1 VFVQTVSD
9 PQLLREQVQAW
20 QKNGLQVAL
29 VPTMGNLHAG
39 HLSLIDQAHQAA
51 DKVVVSV
58 FVNPLQFGPNE
69 DFDDY
74 PRTLADDETRCRQ
87 QGADLLFAPGVEVMY
102 PGYRHGQPYL
112 ATRLQADPLLAQSFE
127 GADRPGHFD
136 GVVTVVTKLFHLV
149 QPDVAVFGQKD
160 LQQYAVLE
168 KMVTDLAIPV
178 RLTRAPIVR
187 ETDGLALSSRNQYL
201 NSAERRLAPS
211 LAQTLQW
218 VCARIQESPAK
229 NASILQQAIQGLQA
243 QGFQVHYF
251 SLVMLPALQVVDDF
265 QVLERRNGLE
275 FAVVVAATLG
285 QTRLLDNQIIRLS

>member
-1 VFVQTVSD
+1 MQTVSD
-9 PQLLREQVQAW
+9 PQSLREQVQAW
-20 QKNGLQVAL
+20 QKNGLTVAL

-39 HLSLIDQAHQAA
+39 HLSLIDRAREAA
-51 DKVVVSV
+51 DRVVVSV

-74 PRTLADDETRCRQ
+74 PRTLTDDERQCRQ
-87 QGADLLFAPGVEVMY
+87 QGADLLFAPGVAVMY

-112 ATRLQADPLLAQSFE
+112 TTRLQADPLLAQTFE

-136 GVVTVVTKLFHLV
+136 GVVTVVAKLFHLV

-168 KMVTDLAIPV
+168 KMVTDLAMPV
-178 RLTRAPIVR
+178 RLVRAPIVR

-201 NSAERRLAPS
+201 NSAERALAPS
-211 LAQTLQW
+211 LAQTLQS
-218 VCARIQESPAK
+218 VCVRIQDAPAK
-229 NASILQQAIQGLQA
+229 SESILQQASQDLQA
-243 QGFQVHYF
+243 LGFQVHYF
-251 SLVMLPALQVVDDF
+251 SLVALPTLQAVVDPQMPCRDD
-265 QVLERRNGLE
+265 GSE

-285 QTRLLDNQIIRLS
+285 QTRLLDNRILRLS